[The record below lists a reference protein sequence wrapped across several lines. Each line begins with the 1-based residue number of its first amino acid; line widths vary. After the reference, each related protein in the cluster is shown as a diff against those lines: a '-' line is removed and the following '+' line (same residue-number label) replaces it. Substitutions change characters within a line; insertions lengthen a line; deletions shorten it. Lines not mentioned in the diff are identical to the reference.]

1 MILSN
6 FKNASFVLKI
16 HFKSKHMR
24 LIYRFFLA
32 FTLFFLS
39 FWAIAQESCPN
50 FKQSKKSSS
59 RSYSGIRGQAKCTFE
74 GLALV
79 SPRPYDFIP
88 MMNLGGETA
97 FLRHFS
103 FGYNLGFTVKSE
115 NRNAEVA
122 RFDGMT
128 FRPELRYYFSKA
140 FSGYWIGGQ
149 TTVFFQNTGFKDGIT
164 GFQFGKST
172 QNQRHLVTNYYLTW
186 AHLNQFQMVGV
197 GMSLGFLFNN

>member
-1 MILSN
+1 
-6 FKNASFVLKI
+6 
-16 HFKSKHMR
+16 
-24 LIYRFFLA
+24 
-32 FTLFFLS
+32 
-39 FWAIAQESCPN
+39 
-50 FKQSKKSSS
+50 
-59 RSYSGIRGQAKCTFE
+59 
-74 GLALV
+74 
-79 SPRPYDFIP
+79 
-88 MMNLGGETA
+88 MNLGGETA